1 MNIDATIVS
10 RNDTEANWT
19 SVNPIL
25 ALGEIGISTD
35 VKKFKV
41 GDGVSTWAQLTYYVT
56 SSGSGVSDYE
66 SLTSKPSINSVVLGG
81 NKTSANLGLASTAEL
96 TTTNGNVTTVTTK
109 VGNIDTLLSEILG
122 TTDVEQLLD
131 DLNGEVI

>member
-56 SSGSGVSDYE
+56 SNGSGVSDYE

-109 VGNIDTLLSEILG
+109 VGNIDTLLNEILG